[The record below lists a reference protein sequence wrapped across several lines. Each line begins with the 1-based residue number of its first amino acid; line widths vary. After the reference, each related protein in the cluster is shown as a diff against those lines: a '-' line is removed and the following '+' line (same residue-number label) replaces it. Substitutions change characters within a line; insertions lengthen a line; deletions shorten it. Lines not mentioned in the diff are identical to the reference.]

1 MSRLSWV
8 QIHYKKPNA
17 PNGNGLMRRPSAFRK
32 TDVTRATRAVL
43 AAGLGIARVE
53 IARDGGIVVVP
64 GNSEGQAAAS
74 SDDLDRELAEF
85 KAHHG
90 QG

>member
-1 MSRLSWV
+1 M
-8 QIHYKKPNA
+8 QIRYKEPNA
-17 PNGNGLMRRPSAFRK
+17 PNGSNSMRRPLIFRK

-53 IARDGGIVVVP
+53 IARDGGMVVVP
-64 GNSEGQAAAS
+64 GNLERQTAGS